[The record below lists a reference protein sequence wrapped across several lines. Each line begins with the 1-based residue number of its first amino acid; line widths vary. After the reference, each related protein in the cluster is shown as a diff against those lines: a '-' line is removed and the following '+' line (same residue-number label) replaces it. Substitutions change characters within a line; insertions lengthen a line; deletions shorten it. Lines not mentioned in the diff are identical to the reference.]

1 LTASGRRPPVCPAL
15 GSHRPDPEE
24 ACMLCALT
32 VRQLKPG
39 TFERFAEEFGPRES
53 EGPPRGWVRFDMLR
67 DLADENRVVT
77 FGFFDGTFEE
87 LEQNQAE
94 YGYEERR
101 AAVDDLVD
109 EVVVNGVFEVVR
121 EMSVA

>member
-1 LTASGRRPPVCPAL
+1 
-15 GSHRPDPEE
+15 
-24 ACMLCALT
+24 MLCALT

-39 TFERFAEEFGPRES
+39 TFERFAEGFGPRES
-53 EGPPRGWVRFDMLR
+53 DGPPRGWVRFDMLR
-67 DLADENRVVT
+67 DRSDQNRVVT

-87 LEQNQAE
+87 LEQSQAE
-94 YGYEERR
+94 SGYEERR
-101 AAVDDLVD
+101 AAVDDLVG

>member
-1 LTASGRRPPVCPAL
+1 
-15 GSHRPDPEE
+15 
-24 ACMLCALT
+24 MLCALT

-39 TFERFAEEFGPRES
+39 TFERFAEEFIPPES

-87 LEQNQAE
+87 LEQSQVE
-94 YGYEERR
+94 QGYEERR
-101 AAVDDLVD
+101 SAVDDVVD

-121 EMSVA
+121 DMSIA

>member
-1 LTASGRRPPVCPAL
+1 
-15 GSHRPDPEE
+15 
-24 ACMLCALT
+24 MLCALT

-67 DLADENRVVT
+67 DRADPDRVVT

-87 LEQNQAE
+87 LEQSQAE
-94 YGYEERR
+94 SSYEERR
-101 AAVDDLVD
+101 AAVDDLVH
-109 EVVVNGVFEVVR
+109 EVVVSGVFEVVR

>member
-1 LTASGRRPPVCPAL
+1 
-15 GSHRPDPEE
+15 
-24 ACMLCALT
+24 MLCALT

-53 EGPPRGWVRFDMLR
+53 EGPPRGWIRFDMIR

-77 FGFFDGTFEE
+77 FGFFDGTLEE
-87 LEQNQAE
+87 LERSQAE
-94 YGYEERR
+94 SGFEERR
-101 AAVDDLVD
+101 AAVDDIVD

-121 EMSVA
+121 EMSVT

>member
-1 LTASGRRPPVCPAL
+1 
-15 GSHRPDPEE
+15 
-24 ACMLCALT
+24 MLCALT

-67 DLADENRVVT
+67 DLADENRVMT
-77 FGFFDGTFEE
+77 FGFFDGTLQE
-87 LEQNQAE
+87 LEQSQGE
-94 YGYEERR
+94 SGYEERR
-101 AAVDDLVD
+101 AAVDDMVD
-109 EVVVNGVFEVVR
+109 EVVVNGVFAVVR

>member
-1 LTASGRRPPVCPAL
+1 
-15 GSHRPDPEE
+15 
-24 ACMLCALT
+24 MLCALT

-67 DLADENRVVT
+67 DLANENQVVT
-77 FGFFDGTFEE
+77 FGFFDGTLDE
-87 LEQNQAE
+87 LEQSQSE
-94 YGYEERR
+94 HGYEERR
-101 AAVDDLVD
+101 TAVDDVVD

-121 EMSVA
+121 DMSVA

>member
-1 LTASGRRPPVCPAL
+1 
-15 GSHRPDPEE
+15 
-24 ACMLCALT
+24 MLCALT

-39 TFERFAEEFGPRES
+39 SFERFAEEFGPRES
-53 EGPPRGWVRFDMLR
+53 EGPPRGWVRFDMIR

-77 FGFFDGTFEE
+77 FGFFDGTLEE
-87 LEQNQAE
+87 LEQSQAE
-94 YGYEERR
+94 SGYEERR
-101 AAVDDLVD
+101 AAVDDVVD

>member
-1 LTASGRRPPVCPAL
+1 
-15 GSHRPDPEE
+15 
-24 ACMLCALT
+24 MLCALT

-39 TFERFAEEFGPRES
+39 SFERFAEEFGPRES
-53 EGPPRGWVRFDMLR
+53 DGPPRGWVRFDMLR
-67 DLADENRVVT
+67 DRADENRVVT

-87 LEQNQAE
+87 LERSQADSD
-94 YGYEERR
+94 YEARR

-121 EMSVA
+121 DMSVA

>member
-1 LTASGRRPPVCPAL
+1 
-15 GSHRPDPEE
+15 
-24 ACMLCALT
+24 MLCALT

-77 FGFFDGTFEE
+77 FGFFDGTFDE
-87 LEQNQAE
+87 LERSQAE
-94 YGYEERR
+94 SSYEERR
-101 AAVDDLVD
+101 AAVDDIVD

-121 EMSVA
+121 EMSVAA

>member
-1 LTASGRRPPVCPAL
+1 
-15 GSHRPDPEE
+15 
-24 ACMLCALT
+24 MLCALT

-39 TFERFAEEFGPRES
+39 TFERFAEEFIPPES

-87 LEQNQAE
+87 LEQSQVE
-94 YGYEERR
+94 HGYEERR
-101 AAVDDLVD
+101 TAVDEVVD

-121 EMSVA
+121 DMSIA